1 MASEEE
7 LKNRVTVLQQ
17 KLRDKSI
24 EAAIIAQNADLF
36 YFTGTVQGEYL
47 YIPNEGEVILFVLQ
61 GNKRVKS
68 ETPLQRVIEFRRTA
82 DLFEIIK
89 KEKDDLP
96 KELGLELDI
105 LPYRTAAKLQE
116 IFKAEKISNIT
127 TLIRQVRM
135 TKSESEVQLIKSAAE
150 KLAVV
155 PQLTKENLTMAMSEL
170 ELSSIIEEELR
181 KRGHAG
187 FIRMRGLNN
196 EIPIGIC
203 TAGEQ
208 AASDVNIDSICAGT
222 GLHPSAGTGAS
233 FNKIKEEAP
242 IILDYVATHNG
253 YHADQTRMAIIGKG
267 SDYIQE
273 VYDKMLYLQNELS
286 NYLTPEYSCADIYNQ
301 GVKLAEELGVIDY
314 YLGSGDHKE
323 KFVGHGV
330 GVELNE
336 FPFLA
341 PGLNFKLKVGMT
353 IALEPKL
360 VIPKLGV
367 IGIENTYLVTET
379 QPQKLTTVS
388 EKLIKV

>member
-1 MASEEE
+1 
-7 LKNRVTVLQQ
+7 
-17 KLRDKSI
+17 RDKSI
-24 EAAIIAQNADLF
+24 EAAIVAQNADLF

-47 YIPNEGEVILFVLQ
+47 YIPNQGEVILFVSKD
-61 GNKRVKS
+61 NKRAKS
-68 ETPLQRVIEFRRTA
+68 EAPLKRVIEFRRTA
-82 DLFEIIK
+82 NLSEIIK
-89 KEKDDLP
+89 KEKSDLA
-96 KELGLELDI
+96 KELGLELDV
-105 LPYRTAAKLQE
+105 LPYRTATKLQE
-116 IFKAEKISNIT
+116 IFKADKISNIT

-135 TKSESEVQLIKSAAE
+135 IKSESEVQLIKSAAE

-155 PQLTKENLTMAMSEL
+155 PQLTEENLTMDMSEL
-170 ELSSIIEEELR
+170 ELSSIIEQELR
-181 KRGHAG
+181 ERGHAG

-208 AASDVNIDSICAGT
+208 ATSEVNIDSICAGA

-233 FNKIKEEAP
+233 FNKIKEGEP

-253 YHADQTRMAIIGKG
+253 YHADQTRMAVIGEV

-273 VYDKMLYLQNELS
+273 LYDKMLYLQNELS
-286 NYLTPEYSCADIYNQ
+286 NYLTPEYSCEDIYNQ
-301 GVKLAEELGVIDY
+301 GMKLAEKLGVTDY
-314 YLGSGDHKE
+314 YLGSGDNKE
-323 KFVGHGV
+323 EFVGHGV

-341 PGLNFKLKVGMT
+341 PGLNFKLKAGMT

-367 IGIENTYLVTET
+367 IGIENTYLVTEN
-379 QPQKLTTVS
+379 QPEKLTTAS